1 MERKY
6 LIALIVAII
15 LVIIVIIAI
24 VVWVVTKK
32 EDMSQGL
39 YSLIHPGGHMNSST
53 IDSQFNIDNRISKI
67 NEEQKDH
74 PEHESISHTSHT
86 PHINH
91 LNITTPEMRR
101 CYQMVGRQ
109 LMVMGN
115 PTIRPFI

>member
-32 EDMSQGL
+32 EKFAPVLVQQDVDHTNL
-39 YSLIHPGGHMNSST
+39 ST
-53 IDSQFNIDNRISKI
+53 IDSQFNIIDNRIRKI
-67 NEEQKDH
+67 NEEQKEH

-86 PHINH
+86 PWINH

-115 PTIRPFI
+115 PTI